1 MRTVSG
7 AMVGMKQRTLAVL
20 AISLVLAGC
29 AGSASSPAG
38 PGESPAP
45 SPATSPAGPVT
56 TEAEA
61 VAAVVAQEPR
71 LTGIT
76 AKDPDMIGQSS
87 FYEVTPA
94 SGVGAFVVNV
104 TVGWGDCPAGCM
116 AEHTWSYAVAPDGT
130 VTVLKETGGPV
141 PPEAWPAAI

>member
-1 MRTVSG
+1 MVSI
-7 AMVGMKQRTLAVL
+7 RRLAPPLLALSVL
-20 AISLVLAGC
+20 LAAC
-29 AGSASSPAG
+29 AGSAGS
-38 PGESPAP
+38 SPAP
-45 SPATSPAGPVT
+45 SNGPASSPAFSPAGPVT

-94 SGVGAFVVNV
+94 SGVGAYVVNV

>member
-1 MRTVSG
+1 MVS
-7 AMVGMKQRTLAVL
+7 MKRLASALV
-20 AISLVLAGC
+20 AIGIVLAGC
-29 AGSASSPAG
+29 AGSAGSPAG
-38 PGESPAP
+38 PAESPAS
-45 SPATSPAGPVT
+45 SPAASPAGPVT
-56 TEAEA
+56 SEAEA

-94 SGVGAFVVNV
+94 SGVGAYVVNV

-116 AEHTWSYAVAPDGT
+116 AEHTWSFAVAPDGT

>member
-7 AMVGMKQRTLAVL
+7 AMVGMKRLASALL
-20 AISLVLAGC
+20 AISLALAGC
-29 AGSASSPAG
+29 AGSAGASAAPSGSPA
-38 PGESPAP
+38 S

-61 VAAVVAQEPR
+61 VAAVVAKDPR

-94 SGVGAFVVNV
+94 SGVGAYVVNV